1 MSNTSRFSP
10 PSTSRLQHHSQHVS
24 PGSTT
29 RSTMDEDDYGDIADE
44 DLIEAFSQASQT
56 LPPHPAK
63 RRRISEEL
71 DDEDSS
77 RGGRHRSYSVEN
89 GSGVD
94 GDTGKP
100 KKKSKLK
107 IHVADQDVPAARI
120 IGATQAEAH
129 PDSSPYR
136 IRGPIYK
143 KPRPE
148 PPPPSAP
155 RFVVPPRRSGPIV
168 ESFKRQA
175 SKPSQEND
183 FAHELED
190 LPSDAFSSPEYG
202 SRPKEPIEVG
212 SSPPRVSQESSR
224 ARHRLAAPQQ
234 GLKQTTLFGDR
245 AHEEVPASQAKKVHN
260 FIVDLPPEA
269 PTHHVLNH
277 DALRTWVY
285 PTNLGT
291 IRDYQYSIVKH
302 GLFNNLLV
310 ALPTGLGKTFIAAT
324 IMLNFFRWTKD
335 AKIVFVAPTK
345 PLVAQQVDACF
356 NIVGIPKS
364 QTTMLTGEQVPAL
377 RRDEWLS
384 KRVFFMTPQTLEN
397 DLASGTADPKEIVL
411 LVVDE
416 AHRATGNYSYV
427 KVVTFMRRFN
437 KSFRVLAL
445 TATPGASVEAVQ
457 EVIDGL
463 EISKVEIRTEE
474 SIDIQQYV
482 HRRNIEQILLDPS
495 DEMIMVKDLFAKQ
508 LQPLVD
514 QLCGQKAYYN
524 RDPMALTP
532 FAMMQA
538 RKNWFSSSAAK
549 KASQGLKGM
558 MHGLF
563 SILASVAHSIKLLNF
578 HGIGPF
584 YSSMID
590 FKQGID
596 DKNKPS
602 KYKTQ
607 IVDNPDF
614 KKMMD
619 RIRLWISKDDFVGHP
634 KLTYLSETILN
645 HFLDAGEGRLGED
658 APPSATRVIVFA
670 EYRDSAEDIARALNR
685 HGPMIRAS
693 VFVGQADSK
702 RSEGMNQQKQQDTI
716 KKFKDGV
723 FNVIVATSIGEEG
736 LDIGQ
741 VDLIVCY
748 DASASPIRM
757 LQRMGRTGRKR
768 AGKIVLLLMKGKEE
782 ENFTKAKDNYEQMQ
796 KMISSGARFN
806 FRHDLSVRILPRD
819 IVPVV
824 DKRMI
829 EIPIENT
836 QDPSV
841 PVPKRRPTKGSKNP
855 RKKYHMPDGV
865 ATGFQ
870 KASKLCADGT
880 ILPKVG
886 VVVKSSELG
895 KKQLAP
901 IPKLESVL
909 LTPEEEGELQQ
920 KYQNIPGA
928 SSLEVEM
935 PDMTLQTVAQRS
947 LGPVSYVAHGRYT
960 RRCVELFRKLADSQD
975 IIDRFTMPYGETEP
989 EPTVWHLSDLVE
1001 DEHEVGKSPTRR
1013 RKTTPPIS
1021 KPRKKAAKQAIVLSD
1036 IESDGEES
1044 DATLRGRQQKSKR
1057 VDSSPAADSEGAGD
1071 DLMNSE
1077 DPSED
1082 SDISIGSMKD
1092 FLADGFSSSM
1102 RDRSLARSST
1112 TPPAL
1117 ESGSKT
1123 FRKPLVLP
1131 ATQETNEEVENEDDD
1146 LPSLRDFVGTIT
1158 KQSPQVQSDEP
1169 EEDVRPVSRHR
1180 ENRRRVV
1187 HGSDSDE

>member
-1 MSNTSRFSP
+1 
-10 PSTSRLQHHSQHVS
+10 
-24 PGSTT
+24 
-29 RSTMDEDDYGDIADE
+29 MDEDDYGDIADE

-63 RRRISEEL
+63 RRRISDGI
-71 DDEDSS
+71 DDEDGT
-77 RGGRHRSYSVEN
+77 RRDRRKSYSAEN
-89 GSGVD
+89 GSG
-94 GDTGKP
+94 GDEENEKS
-100 KKKSKLK
+100 KKKKKYK
-107 IHVADQDVPAARI
+107 IHIAEQEVPPARI

-143 KPRPE
+143 KLRPE
-148 PPPPSAP
+148 PPPPPPPSLFKA
-155 RFVVPPRRSGPIV
+155 PPRRSGSIV
-168 ESFKRQA
+168 ESFKRQTCKPLQQN

-190 LPSDAFSSPEYG
+190 LPSDAFSSPECG
-202 SRPKEPIEVG
+202 SRPKEPIEIG
-212 SSPPRVSQESSR
+212 SSPPRVTQENFR
-224 ARHRLAAPQQ
+224 PQHHVAAPQQ
-234 GLKQTTLFGDR
+234 GLKQTTLFGGR
-245 AHEEVPASQAKKVHN
+245 APEEVSASQAKKVHN

-269 PTHHVLNH
+269 PTHHALNRE
-277 DALRTWVY
+277 ACKTWVY
-285 PTNLGT
+285 PTNLGA
-291 IRDYQYSIVKH
+291 IRNYQYSIVKH

-324 IMLNFFRWTKD
+324 IMLNFFRWTKN

-377 RRDEWLS
+377 RAEEWRE

-397 DLASGTADPKEIVL
+397 DLASGNADPKTIVL

-427 KVVTFMRRFN
+427 KVVNFMRRFN
-437 KSFRVLAL
+437 KSFRILAL

-482 HRRNIEQILLDPS
+482 HRRDIDQILLDPS
-495 DEMIMVKDLFAKQ
+495 DEMIMMKDLFSKA
-508 LQPLVD
+508 LQPLVN
-514 QLCGQKAYYN
+514 QLCGQNAYWN
-524 RDPMALTP
+524 KDPMALTP
-532 FAMMQA
+532 FGMMQA
-538 RKNWFSSSAAK
+538 RKNWFKSEAAR

-584 YSSMID
+584 FSSIKD
-590 FKQGID
+590 FRQGVD

-602 KYKTQ
+602 KYKSQ
-607 IVDNPDF
+607 IVDSPEF

-619 RIRLWISKDDFVGHP
+619 RIQLWLSKDDFVGHP
-634 KLTYLSETILN
+634 KLTYLCDTILN
-645 HFLDAGEGRLGED
+645 YFLDAGEGKLGED

-670 EYRDSAEDIARALNR
+670 EFRDSAEDIARVLNR

-702 RSEGMNQQKQQDTI
+702 RSEGMNQQKQQETI
-716 KKFKDGV
+716 KKFKNGV

-768 AGKIVLLLMKGKEE
+768 AGNIVLLLMRGKEE
-782 ENFTKAKDNYEQMQ
+782 ESFTKAKDNYEQMQ
-796 KMISSGARFN
+796 KMISSGSRFN
-806 FRHDLSVRILPRD
+806 FRHDLSVRVIPRD

-824 DKRMI
+824 EKKMI
-829 EIPIENT
+829 DIPIENT
-836 QDPSV
+836 QDPSL
-841 PVPKRRPTKGSKNP
+841 PEPKRRQTKGL
-855 RKKYHMPDGV
+855 KKPPKKFHMPNGV
-865 ATGFQ
+865 QTGFQ
-870 KASKLCADGT
+870 KASKLSADGT
-880 ILPKVG
+880 ILTNLG
-886 VVVKSSELG
+886 VTVKRSELQ
-895 KKQLAP
+895 KNRLAP
-901 IPKLESVL
+901 IPDLDSVL
-909 LTPEEEGELQQ
+909 LSPEEEEELRE
-920 KYQNIPGA
+920 KYQNIPGTYFQ
-928 SSLEVEM
+928 EVEM
-935 PDMTLQTVAQRS
+935 PDMTVQNVAQRS
-947 LGPVSYVAHGRYT
+947 LGPVVNIRHGEYT
-960 RRCVELFRKLADSQD
+960 KRCVKLFKTLADSQD
-975 IIDRFTMPYGETEP
+975 IIDRFTMPYGDHEP
-989 EPTVWHLSDLVE
+989 ESDFWDPPDLAE
-1001 DEHEVGKSPTRR
+1001 DEGGAAKPPTRP
-1013 RKTTPPIS
+1013 RKTTPP
-1021 KPRKKAAKQAIVLSD
+1021 KPKQPRKNAPKQAIVLSD
-1036 IESDGEES
+1036 IESGGEES
-1044 DATLRGRQQKSKR
+1044 DPPSMRGQQARKQAVS
-1057 VDSSPAADSEGAGD
+1057 VSGDESEGEGD
-1071 DLMNSE
+1071 DLLNSE

-1082 SDISIGSMKD
+1082 SDASIGSMKD
-1092 FLADGFSSSM
+1092 FLADGPSSSI
-1102 RDRSLARSST
+1102 RSRPLARSST

-1117 ESGSKT
+1117 DLGLK
-1123 FRKPLVLP
+1123 FKKPMSLR
-1131 ATQETNEEVENEDDD
+1131 ATQETNEDEDEDDD
-1146 LPSLRDFVGTIT
+1146 SPELPNLVGTLA
-1158 KQSPQVQSDEP
+1158 KQHTQVASDDLH
-1169 EEDVRPVSRHR
+1169 EEVRPVSRQR

-1187 HGSDSDE
+1187 HDSDSDE

>member
-1 MSNTSRFSP
+1 
-10 PSTSRLQHHSQHVS
+10 
-24 PGSTT
+24 
-29 RSTMDEDDYGDIADE
+29 MDEDNYGDIADE

-56 LPPHPAK
+56 LPPRPAK
-63 RRRISEEL
+63 RRRISEGVDN
-71 DDEDSS
+71 DDGTRGS
-77 RGGRHRSYSVEN
+77 RRRSYSVEN

-94 GDTGKP
+94 EETGKS
-100 KKKSKLK
+100 KKKSKYR
-107 IHVADQDVPAARI
+107 IHVADQEVPAARI

-148 PPPPSAP
+148 PPPPTPP
-155 RFVVPPRRSGPIV
+155 RFTAPLRRSGSIV

-175 SKPSQEND
+175 SKPSQDND

-202 SRPKEPIEVG
+202 SRPKEPIEIG
-212 SSPPRVSQESSR
+212 SSPPRVTQESSR
-224 ARHRLAAPQQ
+224 TRRQLVAPQQ

-245 AHEEVPASQAKKVHN
+245 VREELSASQTKKVHN

-269 PTHHVLNH
+269 PTHHALNEE
-277 DALRTWVY
+277 ALRTWVY

-364 QTTMLTGEQVPAL
+364 QTTMLTGEQVPIL
-377 RRDEWLS
+377 RAEEWLA
-384 KRVFFMTPQTLEN
+384 KRVFFMTPQTLDN
-397 DLASGTADPKEIVL
+397 DLASGIADPKNIVL

-427 KVVTFMRRFN
+427 KVVNFMRRFN
-437 KSFRVLAL
+437 KSFRILAL

-495 DEMIMVKDLFAKQ
+495 DEMVMVKDLLAKA
-508 LQPLVD
+508 LQPIVN
-514 QLCGQKAYYN
+514 QLCGQNAYYN

-538 RKNWFSSSAAK
+538 RKKWFSSDAAR

-584 YSSMID
+584 YSSIKD
-590 FKQGID
+590 FKQGVD

-602 KYKTQ
+602 KYKSQ
-607 IVDNPDF
+607 IVDSPDF

-619 RIRLWISKDDFVGHP
+619 RIQLWISKDDFVGHP
-634 KLTYLSETILN
+634 KLTYLCENVLN
-645 HFLDAGEGRLGED
+645 HFMDAGEGRLGED

-670 EYRDSAEDIARALNR
+670 EYRDSAEDIARVLNR

-702 RSEGMNQQKQQDTI
+702 RSEGMNQQKQQDAI
-716 KKFKDGV
+716 KKFKNGV

-768 AGKIVLLLMKGKEE
+768 AGNIVLLLMKGKEE

-796 KMISSGARFN
+796 KMISSGSRFN

-824 DKRMI
+824 EKRMI

-836 QDPSV
+836 QDPSL
-841 PVPKRRPTKGSKNP
+841 PEPKRRPTKGL
-855 RKKYHMPDGV
+855 KKPPKKFHIPDGV
-865 ATGFQ
+865 QTGFQ
-870 KASKLCADGT
+870 KASKLSMDGT
-880 ILPKVG
+880 ILTDLG
-886 VVVKSSELG
+886 VTVKCGELD

-901 IPKLESVL
+901 IPELESVL
-909 LTPEEEGELQQ
+909 LSPEQEDELRQ
-920 KYQNIPGA
+920 KYQIIPG
-928 SSLEVEM
+928 SNSLEVEM
-935 PDMTLQTVAQRS
+935 PDMAVQTVAQRS
-947 LGPVSYVAHGRYT
+947 LGPISNVAHGKYT
-960 RRCVELFRKLADSQD
+960 RRCVKLFKTLADSQD

-989 EPTVWHLSDLVE
+989 EPAVWGVPNLVE
-1001 DEHEVGKSPTRR
+1001 DERDVRQTPGRPKKTPSPKPKQS
-1013 RKTTPPIS
+1013 RKRAPN
-1021 KPRKKAAKQAIVLSD
+1021 QAIVLSD
-1036 IESDGEES
+1036 IESDDDES
-1044 DATLRGRQQKSKR
+1044 DATPKGRQQRRKR

-1082 SDISIGSMKD
+1082 SDVSIGSMKD

-1102 RDRSLARSST
+1102 RDHPLTRSSST
-1112 TPPAL
+1112 SPELDPGL
-1117 ESGSKT
+1117 KT
-1123 FRKPLVLP
+1123 FQKPLLLP
-1131 ATQETNEEVENEDDD
+1131 ATQETNDDDEDEDDD
-1146 LPSLRDFVGTIT
+1146 LPELPELGGILT
-1158 KQSPQVQSDEP
+1158 KQHTQVQSDEP

-1180 ENRRRVV
+1180 ENRRRVIRS
-1187 HGSDSDE
+1187 SDSDE